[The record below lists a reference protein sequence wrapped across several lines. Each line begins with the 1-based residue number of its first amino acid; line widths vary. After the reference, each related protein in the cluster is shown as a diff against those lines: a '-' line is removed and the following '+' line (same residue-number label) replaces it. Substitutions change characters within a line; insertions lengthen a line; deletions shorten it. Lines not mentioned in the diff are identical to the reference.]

1 MFITPRIKEICSMT
15 FEKGLFR
22 IEAGTFH
29 LASDCSNNLNF
40 SPHTWEIQL
49 DRKTVSDIIVRLQT
63 CNVFTIVKH
72 ETSVFQDQRRKS
84 WTEKS
89 FYDLIPLRLR
99 VNIIYS
105 WQRKWLNWWNTVL
118 FLLRNNSYE
127 FEKKGIRELLWKMA
141 EKMSLRARVRMITPS
156 SCWSGGC
163 LLMALRNLKLKIW
176 RKWAI
181 AADRCVACFLDVWVQ
196 SQKNANFLHLVRRML
211 DHEAPPTL
219 SPTIVTSWFSGNNHV
234 WNSAWS

>member
-127 FEKKGIRELLWKMA
+127 FEKKRDTRIAVEDGRKNELKGSRAHDYTLELLVRWLPAYGLEKLETQNMK
-141 EKMSLRARVRMITPS
+141 KMSDCGR
-156 SCWSGGC
+156 
-163 LLMALRNLKLKIW
+163 
-176 RKWAI
+176 
-181 AADRCVACFLDVWVQ
+181 
-196 SQKNANFLHLVRRML
+196 
-211 DHEAPPTL
+211 
-219 SPTIVTSWFSGNNHV
+219 
-234 WNSAWS
+234 